1 MRLSMLPLPL
11 ALSALLAGAAQAAP
25 ATYVVD
31 PGHTYPSFEA
41 DHMGGLSV
49 WRGKFNKSEGRIV
62 LDKAAGTGSV
72 DILIDTASI
81 DFGHDVLNEHMQ
93 GPQYFDT
100 AKFPQAHY
108 VGTLAG
114 FSGGKPT
121 RVEGSLTL
129 KGITKPVTLTI
140 GSFKCMPHPMLK
152 REVCGADATATFQRD
167 QFGIDAGKDWGFDM
181 KVLLR
186 ITVEAV
192 AEDTAA
198 APASAPQEQAKPAE
212 AGKTEASTQT

>member
-1 MRLSMLPLPL
+1 MRRLSMLSL

-25 ATYVVD
+25 ATYAVD

-62 LDKAAGTGSV
+62 LDKTTGTGSV
-72 DILIDTASI
+72 DILIDAASI

-93 GPQYFDT
+93 GADSFDT

-108 VGTLAG
+108 VGKLAG
-114 FSGGKPT
+114 FAAGKPT
-121 RVEGSLTL
+121 RVDGELTL
-129 KGITKPVTLTI
+129 KGVTKPVTLTI

-152 REVCGADATATFQRD
+152 REVCGADATATLQRD

-181 KVLLR
+181 AVQLR
-186 ITVEAV
+186 IQVEAV
-192 AEDTAA
+192 AEDAPGT
-198 APASAPQEQAKPAE
+198 APATGTDKAPATKPE
-212 AGKTEASTQT
+212 ARADTQS

>member
-1 MRLSMLPLPL
+1 MRLSPLPVVL
-11 ALSALLAGAAQAAP
+11 AALLAGAAQAAP

-31 PGHTYPSFEA
+31 PSHTFPSFEA

-49 WRGKFNKSEGRIV
+49 WRGKFNKNEGRIV

-93 GPQYFDT
+93 GADYFDT

-108 VGTLAG
+108 IGKLAG
-114 FSGGKPT
+114 FTDGKPT

-129 KGITKPVTLTI
+129 KGVTKPVTLTI

-152 REVCGADATATFQRD
+152 REVCGADAAGSFQRD
-167 QFGIDAGKDWGFDM
+167 QFGITAGKDWGFDM
-181 KVLLR
+181 KVQLR
-186 ITVEAV
+186 IQVEAV
-192 AEDTAA
+192 AEGAAA
-198 APASAPQEQAKPAE
+198 APATAPQDAKPAD
-212 AGKTEASTQT
+212 AGKTETSTQT